1 MAVAPT
7 IEWAIESSIESAMP
21 EGDTIHRHAARLRPV
36 LVGRTVDLVMPR
48 LPRPAPTPV
57 TVTGIDVHG
66 KHLLIDVSD
75 AVIHVHLGMPG
86 RWDLQTPVPR
96 RPPGGR
102 DLRVALTTDTVR
114 ATCRRAPVAEL
125 LAPDR
130 VSRHP
135 RLARLGPDLAD
146 PDVDLD
152 EVVAR
157 ARSRPPRSLHETLLD
172 QTIAAGLGNVLAME
186 ASHLARQD
194 PRTRVD
200 RLADVD
206 LSTVYALGRR
216 QLVDNITRRRRTTV
230 PGAPPGTLW
239 VSGRDQ
245 RPCRRC
251 GTTVVGTSLG
261 QQARHAAWCPS
272 CQPLCAGPP

>member
-1 MAVAPT
+1 
-7 IEWAIESSIESAMP
+7 MP
-21 EGDTIHRHAARLRPV
+21 EGDTIHRHARRLRPI
-36 LVGRTVDLVMPR
+36 LVGHEVDLVMPR

-57 TVTGIDVHG
+57 TVVGIDVHG
-66 KHLLIDVSD
+66 KHLLIDVGE
-75 AVIHVHLGMPG
+75 AIVHVHLGMLG
-86 RWDLQTPVPR
+86 RWDLASPVPR

-114 ATCRRAPVAEL
+114 AQCRRAPVAEL
-125 LAPDR
+125 LDPGR
-130 VSRHP
+130 VARHP
-135 RLARLGPDLAD
+135 RLSRLGPDLAE

-152 EVVAR
+152 AVVAR
-157 ARSRPPRSLHETLLD
+157 ARTRPARSLHETLLD

-200 RLADVD
+200 RLADGELVA
-206 LSTVYALGRR
+206 LYALGQR
-216 QLVDNITRRRRTTV
+216 QLVDNITRRHRTTV
-230 PGAPPGTLW
+230 PGAPPGALW

-251 GTTVVGTSLG
+251 GTTVVGTSIG

-272 CQPLCAGPP
+272 CQPLRAGPP